1 MADNPM
7 LKQLKGE
14 YERNSHFASLAD
26 SVAEEIIGC
35 SFAEGMNAHP
45 DASCSES
52 RWLGSMKRL
61 VCQAIFKMY
70 GGPPA
75 KSFDPKL
82 FLRAQREMEPYAT
95 QVQGFHLK
103 DPENMTRVH
112 VVRDYSLP
120 VDKEVAR
127 FAEDRAKMEESPEA
141 AKAECDRCHQLMMDA
156 IEERKIQMAWTHYLW
171 GTTSGAFDKPEES

>member
-7 LKQLKGE
+7 LDLLKGE
-14 YERNSHFASLAD
+14 YERNPHFAALAD

-52 RWLGSMKRL
+52 QWLGSMKRL

-75 KSFDPKL
+75 RQFDPKL
-82 FLRAQREMEPYAT
+82 FLRAQREMEPYAS
-95 QVQGFHLK
+95 QVQGFCYEA
-103 DPENMTRVH
+103 PEADSVRH
-112 VVRDYSLP
+112 VVRDLTLP
-120 VDKEVAR
+120 TDQVVWEMV
-127 FAEDRAKMEESPEA
+127 EDRAKREESEEA
-141 AKAECDRCHQLMMDA
+141 AKAEYERCHSAMMDA

-171 GTTSGAFDKPEES
+171 GTTSGEFDK